1 MDTYIHAQRDT
12 IIASLKPQY
21 QQENGRQISLDSLI
35 ILVIFFTIRHI
46 LQTIIRVWIEEIR
59 AERDVRIVTNRQ
71 CVNAM
76 SIA

>member
-12 IIASLKPQY
+12 IIASLKLQY

-46 LQTIIRVWIEEIR
+46 LQTII
-59 AERDVRIVTNRQ
+59 
-71 CVNAM
+71 
-76 SIA
+76 